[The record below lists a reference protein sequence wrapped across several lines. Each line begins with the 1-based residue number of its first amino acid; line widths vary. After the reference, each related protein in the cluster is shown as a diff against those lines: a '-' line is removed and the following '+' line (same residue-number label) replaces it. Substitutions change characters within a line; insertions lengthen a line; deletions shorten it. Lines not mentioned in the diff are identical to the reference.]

1 MPWLRSKR
9 MPLMAYSPIDQGNL
23 VSDPVLTAIAAPRGL
38 TAAQVALA
46 WLLAQPGVIAIPKA
60 VKARH
65 LRENL
70 DAADLALS
78 TSEQELIE
86 ARFPAPKAKT
96 PLAMI

>member
-1 MPWLRSKR
+1 
-9 MPLMAYSPIDQGNL
+9 MAYSPIDQGA
-23 VSDPVLTAIAAPRGL
+23 LTTEPTLAAIAAPRGL

-60 VKARH
+60 VKSQH

-70 DAADLALS
+70 AAAELELS
-78 TSEQELIE
+78 AAELQLISHK
-86 ARFPAPKAKT
+86 FPAPGAKV